1 MDLEKLQQEAEAL
14 KQINTAQLSPEQLE
28 EFLTK
33 AMNLLEQ
40 TQQSLLNTS
49 LIEINKNENNESD
62 D

>member
-49 LIEINKNENNESD
+49 LVEINKNENNESD